1 MNQNLISWSG
11 SYRDVKPANE
21 IFVVDDEED
30 MRDILAATLEPMG
43 FPVRTF
49 EDGDSFL
56 RAASTQVP
64 ICVFLDIVMPRRSGL
79 EILQVLR
86 ERHYW
91 TPIFLISARDDV
103 PTVVEAMRNGAHD
116 YISKPFDRSSPVLR
130 VRDAVEL
137 WSCRER
143 ERTAL
148 NWQANENSEWVR
160 LTQSEKDML
169 LLARLMQN

>member
-1 MNQNLISWSG
+1 
-11 SYRDVKPANE
+11 
-21 IFVVDDEED
+21 
-30 MRDILAATLEPMG
+30 
-43 FPVRTF
+43 
-49 EDGDSFL
+49 
-56 RAASTQVP
+56 
-64 ICVFLDIVMPRRSGL
+64 
-79 EILQVLR
+79 
-86 ERHYW
+86 
-91 TPIFLISARDDV
+91 
-103 PTVVEAMRNGAHD
+103 MRNGAHD